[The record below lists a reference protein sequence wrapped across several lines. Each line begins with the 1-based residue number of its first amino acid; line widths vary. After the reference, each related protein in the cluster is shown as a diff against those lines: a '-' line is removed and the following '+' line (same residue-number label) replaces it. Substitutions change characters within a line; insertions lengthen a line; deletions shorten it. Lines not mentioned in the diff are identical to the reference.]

1 MPAMSSC
8 EAPAVSTAVLAT
20 MTDEVGRVTE
30 YTYDLRDRLTKV
42 VMAKGTP
49 AESSEEFK
57 SLARRLGYRQRDRS
71 KGAALLAGDIRQT
84 MAKVHQYF
92 VSRFDKGK

>member
-1 MPAMSSC
+1 MAAALWGTFDACLRRM
-8 EAPAVSTAVLAT
+8 VL
-20 MTDEVGRVTE
+20 
-30 YTYDLRDRLTKV
+30 
-42 VMAKGTP
+42 P

-57 SLARRLGYRQRDRS
+57 SLARRLGYRERDRS